1 MANIT
6 TTITMA
12 DRMSGPIKAMISST
26 NSLIGAMRT
35 ANTASGQM
43 FDNEALFEAQ
53 RSLEIS
59 KTQLNEYVSA
69 VEAAKN
75 AQNNHNQSIR
85 TQSTLLDGLT
95 QRITGLVAAYGGLQ
109 GVKAIFNT
117 ADEFASARA
126 RLDLMNDGLQS
137 TNELMQDVYNSAQNS
152 RGSFDSMVGVVAR
165 FGTNAKDAFKSS
177 AEAVGFAELVQ
188 KEMKI
193 AGASTSE
200 ASAAMLQLSQALA
213 SGVLRGDELNS
224 VFENAPTIIQSIAK
238 YMDVPVGKIRTM
250 AKEGQLTSSIVK
262 NAIMADADEINKKFN
277 SVPMTW
283 GDVMTRMLNAIQWA
297 AQPLLNLITAI
308 GQHWNVL
315 APIFGAVAA
324 VLGTLA
330 TAYIAVNAAQA
341 IHNTLAAISAAR
353 AAAQTAATW
362 GEVFATA
369 AATDAQYGLTAA
381 ILACPYTWVIVAIV
395 AIVVVLAIV
404 INEMAGA
411 GHMAQTVGGVVV
423 GVIAVIGKF
432 FANLVNTIFAGFSAI
447 GEATLAVAHNMRA
460 AFWNSIYAIEQKF
473 YSLRSTAMSVI
484 ADIANMLNKLPFVK
498 IDVSGLRSAASSFKA
513 KAEAAGNNHEK
524 YMSVVAAAK
533 KGWNMNGG
541 NAFTAGWAKAAYK
554 SGAAIGDK
562 FWTKHFGST
571 SNNKYNKQLQK
582 LIDQA
587 KKAQKAAAKA
597 PGSSG
602 SSKGSKGSS
611 GSKASKKRSTKEKGN
626 SKTAAAVQS
635 AASDLA
641 LIRKLAEKSA
651 MNKVNNIQVSVDM
664 KGMKN
669 VINDD
674 RDIDKFVDVAV
685 TKITNGLTQVANTSA
700 EGA

>member
-152 RGSFDSMVGVVAR
+152 RGSFDSMVSVVAR

-193 AGASTSE
+193 AGASTGE

-238 YMDVPVGKIRTM
+238 YMDVPVGKIRSM
-250 AKEGQLTSSIVK
+250 AKEGQLTSEIVK

-277 SVPMTW
+277 SMPMTW
-283 GDVMTRMLNAIQWA
+283 GDVLTRTLNAIQWA

-308 GQHWNVL
+308 GQHWNTL

-341 IHNTLAAISAAR
+341 IHNTIAAISAAR

-369 AATDAQYGLTAA
+369 AATDAQYSLTAA
-381 ILACPYTWVIVAIV
+381 ILACPYTWVIAAIA
-395 AIVVVLAIV
+395 AIVVVLIIV

-423 GVIAVIGKF
+423 GVIMVIGKF

-447 GEATLAVAHNMRA
+447 GEATLAVAHNMKA
-460 AFWNSIYAIEQKF
+460 AFWNSIYTIEQKF

-513 KAEAAGNNHEK
+513 KARAAGDNHEK
-524 YMSVVAAAK
+524 YMSVAAAAK
-533 KGWNMNGG
+533 KGWNLNGG

-554 SGAAIGDK
+554 SGAAIGDR
-562 FWTKHFGST
+562 FWNKHFGSAT
-571 SNNKYNKQLQK
+571 SNKYNKQIQK
-582 LIDQA
+582 LINQA
-587 KKAQKAAAKA
+587 EKAQKAAAKA
-597 PGSSG
+597 PGSG
-602 SSKGSKGSS
+602 SSGKGSKGSS
-611 GSKASKKRSTKEKGN
+611 GSKASKKKSTKKKGSN
-626 SKTAAAVQS
+626 KTAAAVQS

-651 MNKVNNIQVSVDM
+651 MNKVSNIQVAVDM

-669 VINDD
+669 IVNGE
-674 RDIDKFVDVAV
+674 RDLDKVVDATV
-685 TKITNGLTQVANTSA
+685 TKIQAGLTEAAAISA
-700 EGA
+700 EG